1 MQKKKIN
8 PQVKKI
14 NLQVLTNILEE
25 SEKVSSSNHG
35 EMQAHIVTHPIF
47 GEITVVKT
55 TGDNGYLFHN

>member
-14 NLQVLTNILEE
+14 NLHVLTNILKE
-25 SEKVSSSNHG
+25 SEKVRISNYG
-35 EMQAHIVTHPIF
+35 EMQAHIVIHPIF

-55 TGDNGYLFHN
+55 TGDDG